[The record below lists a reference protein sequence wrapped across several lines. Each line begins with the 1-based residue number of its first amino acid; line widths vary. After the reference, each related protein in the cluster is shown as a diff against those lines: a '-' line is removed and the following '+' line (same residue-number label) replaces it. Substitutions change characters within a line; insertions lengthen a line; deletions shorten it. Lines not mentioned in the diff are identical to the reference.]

1 MAAAVGA
8 PDDYAGE
15 LPVAFVSLR
24 PGSRIDAAELSEFV
38 QRYIPERPAYPKTIH
53 ILDAL
58 PMTAIGKLFKPA
70 MRTLAAQAVLQER
83 LARHALNDDVKVE
96 VTLEGKEQVVRFTTS
111 GGHALTARLRE
122 MMQGFPL
129 KYRIDEA
136 QGAAAAGVQ
145 P

>member
-1 MAAAVGA
+1 
-8 PDDYAGE
+8 
-15 LPVAFVSLR
+15 
-24 PGSRIDAAELSEFV
+24 RIDAAALSEFA

-53 ILDAL
+53 ILEAL

-83 LARHALNDDVKVE
+83 LARHALNDDVTVE
-96 VTLEGKEQVVRFTTS
+96 VTLEGKDQVARFTAS
-111 GGHALTARLRE
+111 GGSDVASRLRD

-129 KYRIDEA
+129 KYRIEA
-136 QGAAAAGVQ
+136 RSPAGAGAR